1 MPAINPAQKNLNV
14 GMAQGVYHHP
24 PAAGNRDWIF
34 IDTGKHTGK
43 FNMDFD
49 IHLVDEFNR
58 SGKPI
63 LRFYSWEPYCIS
75 LGKNQNNSDI
85 NLALAKQDEID
96 VVKRPTGGKA
106 VLHAEEL
113 TYSVV
118 TKTNGL
124 SVRES
129 YNLISTALV
138 EGLRKICADL
148 ELSQSSADFR
158 KLFHDPSA
166 IPCFSTS
173 AVYEV
178 EWHRKKLVGSAQHR
192 FASPLGGDTL
202 LQHGSILIG
211 DFHKRIVDYLNIDE
225 EMKRRTIADL
235 DSHTI
240 TLAEILNRQVDS
252 KEIKDAVKAGFENVF
267 GAEFNVRRQPSEGS
281 EDMQDFSR
289 PIAENR

>member
-1 MPAINPAQKNLNV
+1 
-14 GMAQGVYHHP
+14 MAQGAHHYS
-24 PAAGNRDWIF
+24 PADKSDWVF

-49 IHLVDEFNR
+49 IHLMDEFNL

-75 LGKNQNNSDI
+75 LGKNQNDSDI
-85 NLALAKQDEID
+85 NYELVKRDGID
-96 VVKRPTGGKA
+96 IVRRPTGGKA

-178 EWHRKKLVGSAQHR
+178 EWHGKKLVGSAQHR
-192 FASPLGGDTL
+192 FACPFGGDTL

-211 DFHKRIVDYLNIDE
+211 GFHKRIVDYLNVDE
-225 EMKRRTIADL
+225 EIKRRTMADL

-240 TLAEILNRQVDS
+240 TLAEILNRKVDS
-252 KEIKDAVKAGFENVF
+252 KEIKDAVKAGFESVF
-267 GAEFNVRRQPSEGS
+267 GAEFNAGRQPTEGS
-281 EDMQDFSR
+281 EDSQDSSR